1 MITNH
6 YFLFVDLFSS
16 FSCMGHTQVQG
27 HPPVTV
33 MCSSTGAGHLVTNT
47 INVKLIKGEPQKL
60 NVQFDMPVSRPHK

>member
-1 MITNH
+1 
-6 YFLFVDLFSS
+6 
-16 FSCMGHTQVQG
+16 MGHTQVQG